1 MGYSDGELNDIHD
14 KNDGY
19 CWWCGKKLSFVNYGR
34 PGAHGAWEVD
44 HSNPVVQGGS
54 DYFRNLVPAL
64 HTVQSEQ
71 GRPEVE
77 VIPWQM

>member
-1 MGYSDGELNDIHD
+1 MAYSDEDLNYVYD

-19 CWWCGKKLSFVNYGR
+19 CWWCGKKLSFVNYGC

-54 DYFRNLVPAL
+54 DLLRNLLPAC
-64 HTVQSEQ
+64 
-71 GRPEVE
+71 
-77 VIPWQM
+77 IPCNRSKGGQRWR